1 MNFEQI
7 NMFGER
13 DPAQIV
19 ADWLK
24 ELHSREIKSGFL
36 RKEHTTYPFEKF
48 VNYYFSHYCGG
59 TASYSL
65 ADSYHWYDFTPGGV
79 WLSNHGSNGKDV
91 FVTKYAILK
100 ILNIK
105 DDHANVMKG
114 EEE

>member
-36 RKEHTTYPFEKF
+36 RREHTTYPFEKF
-48 VNYYFSHYCGG
+48 VLYYFSHYCGG
-59 TASYSL
+59 TSSYSL
-65 ADSYHWYDFTPGGV
+65 ADYYHWYDFRPAGV
-79 WLSNHGSNGKDV
+79 LLSNHGSMGKDV
-91 FVTKYAILK
+91 FVKKSA
-100 ILNIK
+100 ILNILNIR
-105 DDHANVMKG
+105 DDKQDVMRG
-114 EEE
+114 EE